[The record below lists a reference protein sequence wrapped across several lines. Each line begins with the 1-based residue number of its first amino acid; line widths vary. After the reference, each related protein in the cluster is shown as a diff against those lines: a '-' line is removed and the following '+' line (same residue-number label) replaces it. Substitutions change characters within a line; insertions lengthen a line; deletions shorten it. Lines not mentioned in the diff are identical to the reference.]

1 MALYSSL
8 ADISTNQRNEFREVR
23 LILGDQLNAKHS
35 WFSRN
40 ENVLYVM
47 FEMQQETNYVRHH
60 QQKVLAFF
68 AAMRS
73 FAKALASRAD
83 VLYLQLDNQANLHS
97 LTENLDLIFKH
108 TKVQKFSYQEPDEYR
123 LVKQLETFEVPET
136 VAIECCSTEHFL
148 VSRQAVNDYLPA
160 NKAPLMETFYRR
172 IRKETGY
179 LMDGDKPCG
188 GKWNY
193 DHDNRNKL
201 PDKVSVPQPLH
212 FENDATEIAAMLDK
226 AKIKTMGSATPAKL
240 DWPVTRQQ
248 SLRLLSAFMQER
260 LPYFG
265 QYQDA
270 MSKRC
275 YLLFHSRLSFSL
287 NTKMI
292 SPTEVVEA
300 AINAYE
306 ENKSLI
312 TLAQV
317 EGFIRQIIGWRE
329 FVRLIYWREM
339 PRYKTLNHFEHE
351 NPLPEFYWNAD
362 TKMNCV
368 QHAVSQSLETAYAH
382 HIQRLMITGN
392 FGLLAGVHPDAMDE
406 WYLGIYIDA
415 IEWVELPNTRGMSQF
430 ADGGLLATKP
440 YVSSGNYINKM
451 SSYCKDCYY
460 NVSAKT
466 GPRSCPFNSLYWHF
480 LDKHREKLVNNPR
493 MGMMYRQWEKQDS
506 QAQEAILAQANQ
518 YLAKIDS
525 L

>member
-1 MALYSSL
+1 MAIFSSL
-8 ADISTNQRNEFREVR
+8 SDIPKKKRGQFKEVR
-23 LILGDQLNAKHS
+23 LILGEQLNPKHS
-35 WFSRN
+35 WFKQN
-40 ENVLYVM
+40 DAVLYVM

-68 AAMRS
+68 ATMRE
-73 FAKALASRAD
+73 FANALASRAD
-83 VLYLQLDNQANLHS
+83 VLYLQLDCADNKHS
-97 LTENLDLIFKH
+97 LTENLNSVLQL
-108 TKVQKFSYQEPDEYR
+108 TEPQKFSYQEPDEYR
-123 LVKQLETFEVPET
+123 LVKQLEEFEVSENT
-136 VAIECCSTEHFL
+136 AIECCSTEHFL
-148 VSRQAVNDYLPA
+148 ISLQHLDSYLPA

-172 IRKETGY
+172 VRKETGY
-179 LMDGDKPCG
+179 LMADEKPIG

-201 PDKVSVPQPLH
+201 PDKVSVPAPLA
-212 FENDATEIAAMLDK
+212 FENDASSIADMLAK
-226 AKIKTMGSATPAKL
+226 ADIKMIGTATADKL
-240 DWPVTRQQ
+240 DWPITREQ
-248 SLRLLSAFMQER
+248 SLKLLRNFMQER
-260 LPYFG
+260 LPLFG

-287 NTKMI
+287 NTKMLN
-292 SPTEVVEA
+292 PREVVEA
-300 AINAYE
+300 AIEAYE
-306 ENKSLI
+306 RDPDNI

-339 PRYKTLNHFEHE
+339 PSYKEKNFFAHK
-351 NPLPEFYWNAD
+351 NPLPKFYWNAD

-392 FGLLAGVHPDAMDE
+392 FGLLAGVHPDEMDA

-440 YVSSGNYINKM
+440 YISSGNYINKM
-451 SSYCKDCYY
+451 STYCKGCYY
-460 NVSAKT
+460 KVSAKT
-466 GPRSCPFNSLYWHF
+466 GARSCPFNSLYWNF
-480 LDKHREKLVNNPR
+480 LHTHRGKLANNPR
-493 MGMMYRQWEKQDS
+493 MGMMYRQWDKQDTE
-506 QAQEAILAQANQ
+506 AQEAILSQAQH
-518 YLAKIDS
+518 YLADIDS